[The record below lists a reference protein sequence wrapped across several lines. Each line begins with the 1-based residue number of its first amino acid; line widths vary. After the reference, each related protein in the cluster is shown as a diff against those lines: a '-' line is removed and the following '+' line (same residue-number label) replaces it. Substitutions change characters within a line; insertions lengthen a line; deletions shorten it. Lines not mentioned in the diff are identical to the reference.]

1 MKESVLIPVMSLFFK
16 AFYVLVNGLMEFFC
30 GNKTFS
36 GVGWAPAA

>member
-16 AFYVLVNGLMEFFC
+16 AFYVLVNGLMEFLVAT
-30 GNKTFS
+30 KHFS